1 MRKNDTSTDRQ
12 SSIDEAVEKLQALS
26 EALRN
31 VEGKK
36 IARIN
41 VFEAAGLTRQEVK
54 HSAFLAWLLNPKM
67 PHGQGNRFLRK
78 FCNRLVTY
86 VTRDDEANP
95 NSDILGGSL
104 KRLDL
109 LLADPNLA
117 VTTERVV
124 VDKESRTDILI
135 DSPAAQTV
143 IVIENKVFTGAHDD
157 QLNRYE
163 RELERHDVYKGYE
176 KVYVFLTPHGDSPT
190 DEDGE
195 YDPDWCVFDY
205 GAVLDIV
212 KEMYRELPRD
222 KQNARL
228 KIILEDYMD
237 LVETNILLENKELR
251 SLCKQIMHDHRDA
264 LDILLSY
271 TDNSEEVVAYGKRW
285 LQEHYPDLILLG
297 SGKLTFNYYTQTI
310 KDYFARKGEDLCA
323 ADGTVKCMRGFG
335 LWDETINGKWQL
347 TKTRSETWSNAC
359 KAIMQAV
366 APGKKQGERYFRF
379 DQLILLDENE
389 RQQPFEIVRPK
400 LEQNL
405 QILLDKIKQF
415 DNLLKTL

>member
-1 MRKNDTSTDRQ
+1 MRTSADRQ

-36 IARIN
+36 TARIN

-78 FCNRLVTY
+78 FCNRLGTY

-157 QLNRYE
+157 QLNQYE
-163 RELERHDVYKGYE
+163 RELERHEVYKDYE
-176 KVYVFLTPHGDSPT
+176 KVYVFLTPRGDSPT

-205 GAVLDIV
+205 GAVVDIV

-271 TDNSEEVVAYGKRW
+271 TDNGEEVIRYSKEW
-285 LQEHYPDLILLG
+285 LQKNGNVILWKDSAL
-297 SGKLTFNYYTQTI
+297 SFRFYTETI
-310 KDYFARKGEDLCA
+310 RDYFERHGETLYA
-323 ADGTVKCMRGFG
+323 ADGTVKC
-335 LWDETINGKWQL
+335 LWDFGQWDIPVVSVCCL
-347 TKTRSETWSNAC
+347 TKTHEETWSAALKKVMAAVNA
-359 KAIMQAV
+359 K
-366 APGKKQGERYFRF
+366 KKQGNRFFR
-379 DQLILLDENE
+379 LGKSILLDEND
-389 RQQPFEIVRPK
+389 RQQPFEIIRPK